1 MRRWSHCACTVGA
14 KSWQVSRRSRKSF
27 VLPPR
32 ISKCWTSEPMAL
44 FVYQALSKNGQRVSG
59 EMEAQS
65 RAEAFRKLDRDRLQ
79 PISLIQ
85 KERGAPNANVATKK
99 EGEVLATRNIRLSQT
114 QIILFTEEMS
124 DLLDAG
130 LQLEPALRVME
141 GRKELSSIKAVASAL
156 RQQVR
161 EGSSLSQSLR
171 IVSPSFGDL
180 FCNLVAAGELS
191 GSLPELLRRQSIFL
205 VTIDD
210 LRKKVV
216 SALIYPS
223 MIFVLGIGLIFLFMT
238 YLVPQLTTLFQKT
251 GKDLPLLTRVLV
263 QTSDFFSHYWWA
275 IIAAIFGVVFGF
287 LQLIR
292 KRPGRAWW
300 HRTQLHLPLF
310 GSVLR
315 GRYYAQ
321 FSQTMANLIANGIPL
336 LNGLRLM
343 TGASENVHLRALMG
357 KVVDMVGE
365 GGSLSR
371 ALQRVGEFPP
381 MFIDMIGVGEQ
392 TGDLAQALEKI
403 ARRYDKELNIK
414 IQRLTALVQPAVILV
429 MAGMVGL
436 IAYSIINGIFDAVSG
451 LRPQ

>member
-1 MRRWSHCACTVGA
+1 
-14 KSWQVSRRSRKSF
+14 
-27 VLPPR
+27 
-32 ISKCWTSEPMAL
+32 MAL
-44 FVYQALSKNGQRVSG
+44 FVYQAVSKNGQRVSG
-59 EMEAQS
+59 EVEAQS

-85 KERGAPNANVATKK
+85 KEGAAANGSVAAKK
-99 EGEVLATRNIRLSQT
+99 EGGDRVLPTRNIRLSLT

-161 EGSSLSQSLR
+161 EGSSLSHALR

-238 YLVPQLTTLFQKT
+238 YLVPQLTVLFQKT
-251 GKDLPLLTRVLV
+251 GKDLPLLTRLLI
-263 QTSDFFSHYWWA
+263 QTSDLFAHYWWA
-275 IIAAIFGVVFGF
+275 IIAGVAVVVFGF

-292 KRPGRAWW
+292 TGAGRRWW

-315 GRYYAQ
+315 GRFYAQ

-343 TGASENVHLRALMG
+343 TGASENVHLRALME

-381 MFIDMIGVGEQ
+381 MFIDMISVGEQ

>member
-1 MRRWSHCACTVGA
+1 MKRWFHCAYTDGA
-14 KSWQVSRRSRKSF
+14 KSSRVSRRSRKWF
-27 VLPPR
+27 VLLLR
-32 ISKCWTSEPMAL
+32 TSKCWTSDPMAL
-44 FVYQALSKNGQRVSG
+44 FVYQAVRKNGQRVSG

-85 KERGAPNANVATKK
+85 KEGVGANGNVATKK
-99 EGEVLATRNIRLSQT
+99 VGGDRVLPTRNIRLSLT

-238 YLVPQLTTLFQKT
+238 YLVPQLTVLFQKT
-251 GKDLPLLTRVLV
+251 GKDLPLLTRLLI
-263 QTSDFFSHYWWA
+263 QTSDLFAHYWWA
-275 IIAAIFGVVFGF
+275 IIAGVAVVVFGF

-292 KRPGRAWW
+292 TGAGRRWW

-315 GRYYAQ
+315 GRFYAQ

-336 LNGLRLM
+336 LSGLRLM
-343 TGASENVHLRALMG
+343 GGATGNVHLQAHME
-357 KVVDMVGE
+357 KVVAMVGE

-371 ALQRVGEFPP
+371 ALQRVGGLPRIV
-381 MFIDMIGVGEQ
+381 MDRMGGGDV
-392 TGDLAQALEKI
+392 TG
-403 ARRYDKELNIK
+403 
-414 IQRLTALVQPAVILV
+414 
-429 MAGMVGL
+429 G
-436 IAYSIINGIFDAVSG
+436 
-451 LRPQ
+451 

>member
-1 MRRWSHCACTVGA
+1 M
-14 KSWQVSRRSRKSF
+14 
-27 VLPPR
+27 P
-32 ISKCWTSEPMAL
+32 L
-44 FVYQALSKNGQRVSG
+44 FAYQAVRRDGGRVSG
-59 EMEAQS
+59 QLEAQS

-79 PISLIQ
+79 PISLVQ
-85 KERGAPNANVATKK
+85 Q
-99 EGEVLATRNIRLSQT
+99 EGIETNGSRPSETDKSVPARNIRLSGS

-141 GRKELSSIKAVASAL
+141 ERKELSTIKSVASAL

-161 EGSSLSQSLR
+161 EGSSLSSALR
-171 IVSPSFGDL
+171 LVSPSFGDL

-191 GSLPELLRRQSIFL
+191 GSLPQLLRRQATFL

-251 GKDLPLLTRVLV
+251 GKDLPLLTRMLV
-263 QTSDFFSHYWWA
+263 QTSDLFSHYWWA
-275 IIAAIFGVVFGF
+275 IIAGVVAVVIGF

-292 KRPGRAWW
+292 TPLGRGWW
-300 HRTQLHLPLF
+300 HSAQLRLPLF

-336 LNGLRLM
+336 LNSLRLM
-343 TGASENVHLRALMG
+343 TTATGNVHLRGLME

-381 MFIDMIGVGEQ
+381 LFIDMIGVGEQ
-392 TGDLAQALEKI
+392 TGDLAQALERI
-403 ARRYDKELNIK
+403 GRRYDKELNIK
-414 IQRLTALVQPAVILV
+414 IQRLTSLVQPVVILV

-451 LRPQ
+451 LRPG

>member
-1 MRRWSHCACTVGA
+1 
-14 KSWQVSRRSRKSF
+14 
-27 VLPPR
+27 
-32 ISKCWTSEPMAL
+32 MAL
-44 FVYQALSKNGQRVSG
+44 FVYHAVGKNGQRVSG
-59 EMEAQS
+59 QVEAQS

-85 KERGAPNANVATKK
+85 KDGVECNGTVSAQK
-99 EGEVLATRNIRLSQT
+99 EGGEQVLATRNIRLSRG

-161 EGSSLSQSLR
+161 EGSSLSYALR

-180 FCNLVAAGELS
+180 FCNLVAAGEIS

-205 VTIDD
+205 VAIDD

-251 GKDLPLLTRVLV
+251 GKDLPLLTRLLV
-263 QTSDFFSHYWWA
+263 QTSVFFSHYWWA
-275 IIAAIFGVVFGF
+275 IIAGAAAVVFGF

-292 KRPGRAWW
+292 TGSGRRWW

-310 GSVLR
+310 GSILR
-315 GRYYAQ
+315 GRFYAQ
-321 FSQTMANLIANGIPL
+321 FSQTMANLVANGIPL

-343 TGASENVHLRALMG
+343 TGATGNVHLRALME
-357 KVVDMVGE
+357 KVVVMVGE

-381 MFIDMIGVGEQ
+381 MFIDMIGIGEQ

-414 IQRLTALVQPAVILV
+414 IQRLTALVQPVVILV

-451 LRPQ
+451 LRP